1 MSELRCRYG
10 GGFQSGWCLKL
21 MFRTKRDAYRAC
33 SQIDENPGGAHM
45 LSYLGPTREGSH
57 KYELPVFVSTP
68 SIQDAIRWLRMVAG
82 IEVIGTGGGGEY
94 KRQVG

>member
-1 MSELRCRYG
+1 
-10 GGFQSGWCLKL
+10 
-21 MFRTKRDAYRAC
+21 
-33 SQIDENPGGAHM
+33 M